1 MSFHRSSGWVEET
14 TSWCRFF
21 SQRATQK
28 SNRLSLR
35 SLLDGHLG
43 CIRCIPHFHIPDT
56 TVSNLISPDFV
67 INLYGVVPTSIS
79 IPTDSRSQQPMRLLL
94 KSSGSGLIGETHPA
108 NQNQFCAKK
117 QADMTYRTNP
127 VHREFNGDDEQWW
140 TRSLWYLCKNSA
152 AHTHMQRAV
161 TLGACPSF
169 KLKSVPELKR
179 HKLHHFTSQVKAGN
193 DRKHLYFMGKTME
206 KPCPV
211 KHIIQSST
219 QSGHQKWPTGKSSV
233 LVWLVFPYIYV
244 HINRSILYIYICT

>member
-21 SQRATQK
+21 SQRATPK

-108 NQNQFCAKK
+108 NQKTSGYDLSNESSSSRVQW
-117 QADMTYRTNP
+117 R
-127 VHREFNGDDEQWW
+127 WW
-140 TRSLWYLCKNSA
+140 TMMDQVLHGIFARTRLHILTCNVQWPLELVHHASLSL
-152 AHTHMQRAV
+152 
-161 TLGACPSF
+161 
-169 KLKSVPELKR
+169 
-179 HKLHHFTSQVKAGN
+179 SQNWRDISYIIYDITGQG
-193 DRKHLYFMGKTME
+193 RK
-206 KPCPV
+206 
-211 KHIIQSST
+211 Q
-219 QSGHQKWPTGKSSV
+219 
-233 LVWLVFPYIYV
+233 
-244 HINRSILYIYICT
+244 